1 MVHKELE
8 WVKSNVKNESDD
20 DAATGIREIDDC
32 QPFVMTAPGPGQ
44 EGDAKYKQPPWYT
57 NPQTEAFCRM
67 LDLDNKINPPPQ
79 KDKPGPSHADA
90 FRKLFGS

>member
-20 DAATGIREIDDC
+20 NAATGMREVDDC

-44 EGDAKYKQPPWYT
+44 EGDAKYKQRELGIPP
-57 NPQTEAFCRM
+57 AFSFTPR
-67 LDLDNKINPPPQ
+67 I
-79 KDKPGPSHADA
+79 
-90 FRKLFGS
+90 